1 MSRRVR
7 TPEDS
12 WIKAKRRRMAAQ
24 QNWLCHWCGL
34 LMNEIPDDPM
44 QVSLDE
50 IVPRHMGGV
59 ARHGNYVAAHRRCND
74 TRHPEMNQRKK
85 AESPLV
91 ATTGETETES
101 PFAVLLGRIR

>member
-7 TPEDS
+7 TPEDN
-12 WIKAKRRRMAAQ
+12 WVKAKRRRMAAR

-34 LMNEIPDDPM
+34 IMNEIHNDPM

-74 TRHPEMNQRKK
+74 TRHPEMNTRKK
-85 AESPLV
+85 DETLLV
-91 ATTGETETES
+91 ATTGETETKS
-101 PFAVLLGRIR
+101 PFAILKGKIT